1 MKVLGCGTDHIM
13 TAEDMVKILL
23 SDRGTRKYA
32 DDLEYHIVLNK
43 CDNEQRLQQA
53 KEILRLPGSLR
64 GIIFRTEAIREELP
78 DLIWLS
84 APG

>member
-1 MKVLGCGTDHIM
+1 M

-53 KEILRLPGSLR
+53 KEILRLLEAKGH
-64 GIIFRTEAIREELP
+64 FRTVLTRLK
-78 DLIWLS
+78 
-84 APG
+84 